1 MYNINKNKT
10 NTIKN
15 KKQIEKRLRTN
26 SRVAPRDGIYDKKGV
41 TVRESTH

>member
-15 KKQIEKRLRTN
+15 KKQIEKRLRKIAA
-26 SRVAPRDGIYDKKGV
+26 SPPRDGIYDKKG
-41 TVRESTH
+41 SHMA